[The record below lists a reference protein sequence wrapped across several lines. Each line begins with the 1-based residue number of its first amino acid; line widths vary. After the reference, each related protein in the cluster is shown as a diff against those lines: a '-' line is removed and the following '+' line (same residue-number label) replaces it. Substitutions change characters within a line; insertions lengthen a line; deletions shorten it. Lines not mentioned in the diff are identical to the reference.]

1 MKIEQLTRK
10 GILKLVAYVPGRAI
24 EEVEKEYGVKR
35 WVKLAS
41 NENLLGPSPKVV
53 KAIRKELRNIHFYPE
68 GPCSV
73 LRQAL
78 ARKFSLREKNIVISN
93 GADNVHPDGGQ
104 CLCGRGR

>member
-1 MKIEQLTRK
+1 MKIEKLARK

-41 NENLLGPSPKVV
+41 NENLLGPSTKAI

-68 GPCSV
+68 APCSI
-73 LRQAL
+73 LKEAL
-78 ARKFSLREKNIVISN
+78 ARKFSLGEGNIVISN
-93 GADNVHPDGGQ
+93 GADNLISMVANAFVDE
-104 CLCGRGR
+104 RR